1 MKYLSSP
8 IKSNTNI
15 PIFSPPISKTNDIN
29 ISNNNMIE
37 KINDINEKIQELG
50 KEGEIY
56 TLRVFDLDAF
66 VDSNPNLTVDDLY
79 MLTFMDE
86 NSEKIVEE

>member
-1 MKYLSSP
+1 MNYLSSP

-37 KINDINEKIQELG
+37 KINDINN
-50 KEGEIY
+50 
-56 TLRVFDLDAF
+56 TLKKDLF
-66 VDSNPNLTVDDLY
+66 SFTP
-79 MLTFMDE
+79 
-86 NSEKIVEE
+86 

>member
-8 IKSNTNI
+8 IKSNTNV

-37 KINDINEKIQELG
+37 KINDIKSRNC
-50 KEGEIY
+50 EIY
-56 TLRVFDLDAF
+56 VK
-66 VDSNPNLTVDDLY
+66 NLY
-79 MLTFMDE
+79 YFF
-86 NSEKIVEE
+86 